1 MTTRIRVMVVEDHH
15 VVRQGLVALLKT
27 TPDMSVVAE
36 GADGRQAVDLFRQ
49 HEPDVT
55 LMDLRM
61 PNMSGV
67 DAVIEIRQHY
77 PAARIIVL
85 TTFDGDEDIYRALQA
100 GARAYLLKGMFGDEL
115 MDAIRAVHAGKSRIP
130 PAVAERLANRMSGPA
145 LTVRELDVLRLIVL
159 GKSNKEIGEGLTIS
173 EATVK
178 THINSDD
185 YRLAARYRSSRSAR
199 NVMRQLAILL
209 AGMAAATAGIQA
221 ASDWRAATEGELK
234 KLIPARASVA
244 PYIDSTNTIGH
255 RTMQFMNDSRDKMR
269 MTWIKLVKTTV

>member
-1 MTTRIRVMVVEDHH
+1 MVVEDHH

-27 TPDMSVVAE
+27 VPDMSVVAE
-36 GADGRQAVDLFRQ
+36 GADGKQAVDLFRQ

-67 DAVIEIRQHY
+67 DAVVQIRQDY
-77 PAARIIVL
+77 PSARIIVL

-130 PAVAERLANRMSGPA
+130 PAVAERLADRMGSPG
-145 LTVRELDVLRLIVL
+145 LTARELDVLRLIVR
-159 GKSNKEIGEGLTIS
+159 GKSNKEIGEGLNIS

-178 THINSDD
+178 THIN
-185 YRLAARYRSSRSAR
+185 
-199 NVMRQLAILL
+199 NILSKL
-209 AGMAAATAGIQA
+209 GVTDRTQATTMALQRGIVHLDPRG
-221 ASDWRAATEGELK
+221 SG
-234 KLIPARASVA
+234 
-244 PYIDSTNTIGH
+244 
-255 RTMQFMNDSRDKMR
+255 
-269 MTWIKLVKTTV
+269 

>member
-1 MTTRIRVMVVEDHH
+1 MVVEDHH

-27 TPDMSVVAE
+27 VPDMRVVAE
-36 GADGRQAVDLFRQ
+36 GADGKQAVDLFRQ

-67 DAVIEIRQHY
+67 DAVVQIRQAY

-130 PAVAERLANRMSGPA
+130 PAVAERLANRMGGPG
-145 LTVRELDVLRLIVL
+145 LTPRELDVLRLIVA
-159 GKSNKEIGEGLTIS
+159 GNSNKEIGEGLHIS

-178 THINSDD
+178 THIN
-185 YRLAARYRSSRSAR
+185 
-199 NVMRQLAILL
+199 NILSKL
-209 AGMAAATAGIQA
+209 GVTDRTQATTTALQRGIVH
-221 ASDWRAATEGELK
+221 L
-234 KLIPARASVA
+234 
-244 PYIDSTNTIGH
+244 
-255 RTMQFMNDSRDKMR
+255 DSRGA
-269 MTWIKLVKTTV
+269 